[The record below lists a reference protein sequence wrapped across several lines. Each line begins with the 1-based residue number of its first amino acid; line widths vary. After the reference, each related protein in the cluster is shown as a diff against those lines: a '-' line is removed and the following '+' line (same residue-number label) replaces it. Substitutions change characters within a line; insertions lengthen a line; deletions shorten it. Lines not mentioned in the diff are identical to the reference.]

1 MDMSFHQSS
10 SRNPAPDAIVDLIE
24 RREDANA
31 RRLIQIAPPVVQAEG
46 IRELLWRGDAP
57 GTSLAKELLDLVR
70 LPHEELR
77 SVFATAAEVGQIP
90 MLRRIL
96 KTSSDVID
104 SRTLRLAFSLCT
116 RATAQA
122 SKKSS
127 RNAR

>member
-77 SVFATAAEVGQIP
+77 SVLSLYPGY
-90 MLRRIL
+90 R
-96 KTSSDVID
+96 TSEQKIEPKRSVKNDRGMN
-104 SRTLRLAFSLCT
+104 S
-116 RATAQA
+116 
-122 SKKSS
+122 
-127 RNAR
+127 